1 MAHPMV
7 VKKVHSRAPLMGS
20 YLVYLMASCLEYPT
34 AEMKADLI
42 QMEADLVQMLDS

>member
-7 VKKVHSRAPLMGS
+7 VKMVHSRAPLMGS
-20 YLVYLMASCLEYPT
+20 YLVYPTASCLELMT

-42 QMEADLVQMLDS
+42 QMEADLVRMLD

>member
-7 VKKVHSRAPLMGS
+7 VKMVHLRARLMGS
-20 YLVYLMASCLEYPT
+20 YLVYPTVSCLELMT
-34 AEMKADLI
+34 AEMKVELI